1 MIIEKTVIKAICWR
15 EDVPQTR
22 LQGELS
28 YGPTSGADLDLFG
41 HLYDD
46 CFDEKKFL
54 ERFTLHG
61 LNFKNKPF
69 SLFNSLICGGE
80 INLPGGRSC
89 KISSVFGVVGG
100 HFHSPEEV
108 LFKKVE
114 VQFTGLV
121 EWTCITG
128 IALKFEENPRSIT
141 ATYKIPSTIEIG
153 KFGPFSARLEISGNV
168 QPDFHSFNIKESC
181 TFVLEAEQMQPYL
194 AFEEFIHAFQLF
206 LSLAIQHPVRALQII
221 GNIDKPREIIQEIPI
236 FEDFLIIRK
245 ISKSDWE
252 DDKLIP
258 QFLLFNLHDLH
269 PSPAAIFERFIERKE
284 KMSAAIDLYFSTIY
298 NDSRIPRVEF
308 LTLAQSLEAYHR
320 AAMPGKYENDETYKN
335 GLRTQ
340 FWNVVPTPPAIDA
353 DFRAALARKLD
364 YLNEF
369 SLRKRLKELA
379 IKHAGILQELIGAPD
394 SFSGIVSELRNKLT
408 HPGEGDEKPDKDY
421 RKLIKFSEKMAL
433 LLEVCFLDEIGFTQE
448 AIKEIISNRS
458 KRARRIHQGWV

>member
-1 MIIEKTVIKAICWR
+1 MLAEKTTIKAICWR
-15 EDVPQTR
+15 EDKPDKR
-22 LQGELS
+22 LQGVLE
-28 YGPTSGADLDLFG
+28 YGPTSGANADLYG
-41 HLYDD
+41 HLNDD
-46 CFDEKKFL
+46 CFDGKKIL
-54 ERFTLHG
+54 ERFTLYG

-69 SLFNSLICGGE
+69 SLFDSLISGGE

-100 HFHSPEEV
+100 HYRSPTEI

-121 EWTCITG
+121 EWTCMTG
-128 IALKFEENPRSIT
+128 VGIKIEENPRSIT
-141 ATYKIPSTIEIG
+141 ATYKVLPAIDLG

-168 QPDFHSFNIKESC
+168 QPDFHSFNIKEGC

-194 AFEEFIHAFQLF
+194 AFEEYIYAFQLF
-206 LSLAIQHPVRALQII
+206 LSLAVQHPVRALQII
-221 GNIDKPREIIQEIPI
+221 GNIDKPRDVIQGTAV

-269 PSPAAIFERFIERKE
+269 PSPAAIFEKFVERKE
-284 KMSAAIDLYFSTIY
+284 KLRAAVDLYFSTIY
-298 NDSRIPRVEF
+298 NDGGLPRVEF

-320 AAMPGKYENDETYKN
+320 AAMPGKYEDDEKYKH
-335 GLRTQ
+335 GLRTK
-340 FWNVVPTPPAIDA
+340 FWNVVPSPPDIDA
-353 DFRAALARKLD
+353 DFRIALDNKLN

-379 IKHAGILQELIGAPD
+379 TKHAAILQELIGTPD
-394 SFSGIVSELRNKLT
+394 KFSIIVSDLRNKLT
-408 HPGEGDEKPDKDY
+408 HSGEGSENPDKDY
-421 RKLIKFSEKMAL
+421 RKLIKFSEMMAL
-433 LLEVCFLDEIGFTQE
+433 LLEVCFLDEMGFKQDVT
-448 AIKEIISNRS
+448 KEIIFNRS

>member
-1 MIIEKTVIKAICWR
+1 M
-15 EDVPQTR
+15 
-22 LQGELS
+22 
-28 YGPTSGADLDLFG
+28 
-41 HLYDD
+41 
-46 CFDEKKFL
+46 
-54 ERFTLHG
+54 
-61 LNFKNKPF
+61 
-69 SLFNSLICGGE
+69 ICGGE
-80 INLPGGRSC
+80 IHLPGGRSC

-100 HFHSPEEV
+100 HYRSPEEI

-114 VQFTGLV
+114 VEFTGLV

-128 IALKFEENPRSIT
+128 IGIKVEENPRSLTVTYNIP
-141 ATYKIPSTIEIG
+141 ATVELGKI
-153 KFGPFSARLEISGNV
+153 GPFSARLEISSHA
-168 QPDFHSFNIKESC
+168 QPDFHAFDIKEKC

-194 AFEEFIHAFQLF
+194 AFEEYIYAFQLF

-221 GNIDKPREIIQEIPI
+221 GHIDKPREIIQDIPV

-245 ISKSDWE
+245 ISRSDWE

-269 PSPAAIFERFIERKE
+269 PSPAAIFERFVERKE
-284 KMSAAIDLYFSTIY
+284 KLGAAIDLYFSTIY
-298 NDSRIPRVEF
+298 NEGGLPRVEF

-320 AAMPGKYENDETYKN
+320 AAMPGKYEGDETYKN
-335 GLRTQ
+335 GLRTK
-340 FWNVVPTPPAIDA
+340 FWNVVPVPPEIDA

-379 IKHAGILQELIGAPD
+379 IKHAGVLQELIGTAD

-421 RKLIKFSEKMAL
+421 GTLIKFSEMMGL
-433 LLEVCFLDEIGFTQE
+433 LLEVCFLDEIGFAKE
-448 AIKEIISNRS
+448 AIKEIIFNRS